1 MNWQAVNYSL
11 CARAVLLHGLSFLTG
26 CRSFLQL
33 SFLAGSDHF
42 HILVPRYEEVIRAP
56 EYVAQILGFGDEEVY
71 VPQKMTRKV
80 AWRGHDLEML

>member
-42 HILVPRYEEVIRAP
+42 HTGAP
-56 EYVAQILGFGDEEVY
+56 EYVAQILGFGAEEVY

-80 AWRGHDLEML
+80 IWRGHDLEML